1 MDDPQARLTPSTP
14 TTPTSPRALDLQQMG
29 VTATRSTSTRTQV
42 EFDQPQPGCSHWSTP
57 STTST
62 SRSQNS
68 QNASI
73 TKMFE
78 HVSSMKEGGSKYSS
92 VTQSILYF
100 ICKDNR
106 PFHVVKGEGFQR
118 MVKTL
123 SPSYKIPCTDTFKNI
138 LNEKYDVISSVLK
151 IRLSKATH
159 IALTTDVWT
168 EMGSVQSYFGVTIHF
183 LEEDTI
189 ISRTLSV
196 LPLSDTHC

>member
-1 MDDPQARLTPSTP
+1 MPASTVSAFESNNSEIVDDPQGRLTPSTP

-29 VTATRSTSTRTQV
+29 VTVTATRSTSTRTQV

-68 QNASI
+68 QDASI

-100 ICKDNR
+100 IWTVRCLKCQQPFVWGYQR
-106 PFHVVKGEGFQR
+106 P
-118 MVKTL
+118 
-123 SPSYKIPCTDTFKNI
+123 
-138 LNEKYDVISSVLK
+138 
-151 IRLSKATH
+151 
-159 IALTTDVWT
+159 
-168 EMGSVQSYFGVTIHF
+168 
-183 LEEDTI
+183 
-189 ISRTLSV
+189 
-196 LPLSDTHC
+196 